1 MDLKTHF
8 LVEKWGVENL
18 HPTSSNLL
26 TFLKGFPN
34 TPSSLESLV
43 WYEFWLRTVTHPLP
57 LQSEDVILKMYFR
70 GEISEAKEEE
80 EETSFDV
87 CYKVSPVVIVFT
99 RDLLNL
105 GVIEVELKAAA
116 SRRQRQ
122 WKGLLHHPS
131 SVQTFLETI
140 GRLLFT
146 FCHAVFYSK
155 DTPER
160 TAALLCETNP
170 FFTCRIQHCGW
181 VNNALPCTNQSGH
194 RLFACRSHAS
204 TKRVVACSARLWQEW
219 EPCNYFPADCH

>member
-1 MDLKTHF
+1 
-8 LVEKWGVENL
+8 
-18 HPTSSNLL
+18 
-26 TFLKGFPN
+26 
-34 TPSSLESLV
+34 
-43 WYEFWLRTVTHPLP
+43 
-57 LQSEDVILKMYFR
+57 MYFR
-70 GEISEAKEEE
+70 GELSEAKEE

-105 GVIEVELKAAA
+105 AVIEVELKAAA

-122 WKGLLHHPS
+122 WKGLLHNPS

-160 TAALLCETNP
+160 MAALLCETNP
-170 FFTCRIQHCGW
+170 FLHKEYGI
-181 VNNALPCTNQSGH
+181 
-194 RLFACRSHAS
+194 
-204 TKRVVACSARLWQEW
+204 
-219 EPCNYFPADCH
+219 ADG

>member
-1 MDLKTHF
+1 MSFDWKL
-8 LVEKWGVENL
+8 
-18 HPTSSNLL
+18 
-26 TFLKGFPN
+26 
-34 TPSSLESLV
+34 
-43 WYEFWLRTVTHPLP
+43 THPLP

-70 GEISEAKEEE
+70 GELSEAKEE

-105 GVIEVELKAAA
+105 AVIEVELKEAA

-122 WKGLLHHPS
+122 WKGLLHNPS
-131 SVQTFLETI
+131 SVRTFLETI

-160 TAALLCETNP
+160 MAALLCETNP
-170 FFTCRIQHCGW
+170 FYTK
-181 VNNALPCTNQSGH
+181 NMALWMD
-194 RLFACRSHAS
+194 
-204 TKRVVACSARLWQEW
+204 K
-219 EPCNYFPADCH
+219 

>member
-1 MDLKTHF
+1 MTH
-8 LVEKWGVENL
+8 L
-18 HPTSSNLL
+18 P
-26 TFLKGFPN
+26 
-34 TPSSLESLV
+34 
-43 WYEFWLRTVTHPLP
+43 P

-70 GEISEAKEEE
+70 GELSKAKEE

-105 GVIEVELKAAA
+105 AVIEVELKEAA

-122 WKGLLHHPS
+122 GLLHNPS

-160 TAALLCETNP
+160 MAALLCETNP
-170 FFTCRIQHCGW
+170 FFFFLHNEYGIVDG
-181 VNNALPCTNQSGH
+181 
-194 RLFACRSHAS
+194 
-204 TKRVVACSARLWQEW
+204 
-219 EPCNYFPADCH
+219 

>member
-1 MDLKTHF
+1 MRFRVVVVGHLQPI
-8 LVEKWGVENL
+8 N
-18 HPTSSNLL
+18 SNLL
-26 TFLKGFPN
+26 TPLKGFPN
-34 TPSSLESLV
+34 TPSSLESWV
-43 WYEFWLRTVTHPLP
+43 WYEFWLKTVTHLLP

-70 GEISEAKEEE
+70 GELSEAKEE

-105 GVIEVELKAAA
+105 AVIEVELKAAA

-122 WKGLLHHPS
+122 WKGLLHNPS
-131 SVQTFLETI
+131 SVQTFLGTI

-160 TAALLCETNP
+160 MAALLCETNP
-170 FFTCRIQHCGW
+170 FLHKEYGI
-181 VNNALPCTNQSGH
+181 
-194 RLFACRSHAS
+194 
-204 TKRVVACSARLWQEW
+204 
-219 EPCNYFPADCH
+219 ADG

>member
-1 MDLKTHF
+1 MRFRVVVVGHLQPI
-8 LVEKWGVENL
+8 N
-18 HPTSSNLL
+18 SNLL
-26 TFLKGFPN
+26 TLLKGFPN
-34 TPSSLESLV
+34 TPSSLESWV
-43 WYEFWLRTVTHPLP
+43 WYEFWLKTVTHLLP

-70 GEISEAKEEE
+70 GELSEAKEE

-105 GVIEVELKAAA
+105 AVIEVELKEAA

-122 WKGLLHHPS
+122 WKGLLHNPS

-160 TAALLCETNP
+160 MAAPLCETNP
-170 FFTCRIQHCGW
+170 FFTQRIWHCGW
-181 VNNALPCTNQSGH
+181 INNALWCTNQTGNRHS
-194 RLFACRSHAS
+194 L
-204 TKRVVACSARLWQEW
+204 
-219 EPCNYFPADCH
+219 PAGQTPSWMHPQ

>member
-1 MDLKTHF
+1 MTH
-8 LVEKWGVENL
+8 L
-18 HPTSSNLL
+18 
-26 TFLKGFPN
+26 
-34 TPSSLESLV
+34 
-43 WYEFWLRTVTHPLP
+43 LP

-87 CYKVSPVVIVFT
+87 CYKVRPVVMVFT

-105 GVIEVELKAAA
+105 AVIEVELKEAA

-122 WKGLLHHPS
+122 RKGLLHHPS

-160 TAALLCETNP
+160 TAALLCERNP
-170 FFTCRIQHCGW
+170 FFLCAEYSI
-181 VNNALPCTNQSGH
+181 VNG
-194 RLFACRSHAS
+194 
-204 TKRVVACSARLWQEW
+204 
-219 EPCNYFPADCH
+219 